1 MDSEETEQLW
11 ASVCARIKQYDNI
24 DKNQV
29 DAFFSRLHPQAASID
44 SVGFIMLTADT
55 DFIKTWIERHYITYI
70 KMALEEIC
78 GMPFEVG
85 IEAYAMPAQAPQPAR
100 PPVAAQQPAGS
111 AASTAAQPS
120 MPAPTSPAIQPNETP
135 DVATSPIE
143 ATAER
148 ELPSRPADT
157 QAESSIAPTDK
168 SAGADMTPEEQPINE
183 TNPAAKGDTSSLSSF
198 SFESFVVGDSNRM
211 AYSMA
216 VSVAEAPGKTPLN
229 PLFLYGKS
237 GLGKTHL
244 LRSIQ
249 NYINRNTPTL
259 KVVYV
264 DANEITNDYSNAV
277 AEHDKDKA
285 SFRTFQK
292 RYEDADVLLIDDVQS
307 LQGKKATLN
316 IVFDIFNKLTSQGKQ
331 VVLSADRAPSNIDID
346 ERYKTRFNSGGT
358 MDIQPPEIET
368 KLGIVKG
375 YIDDCKS
382 TGGMPGID
390 IPPEIQMYIAE
401 NSSSNVREL
410 KSAVTK
416 VIWQI
421 QYTNQPNFTVAD
433 VRALL
438 ENHFSG
444 GPSKRLTV
452 EDIQKEAE
460 QFFKISHTD
469 IVGSKRARNITHAR
483 QVAIFLCRDL
493 LDIPY
498 EDIGKKF
505 NRDHSTAMYS
515 VRNIEEKMRENR
527 VLREEVEAL
536 KQQIRDM

>member
-29 DAFFSRLHPQAASID
+29 DAFFSRLHPQAANME
-44 SVGFIMLTADT
+44 FIMLTADT
-55 DFIKTWIERHYITYI
+55 DFIKTWIERHYLTYI
-70 KMALEEIC
+70 EMALEEIC
-78 GMPFEVG
+78 GVPFTVG
-85 IEAYAMPAQAPQPAR
+85 IEVYASPVQVQQAPLKPAATPAPAKQEEAPREEASATHAQAHAVEAQDQQEEPAS
-100 PPVAAQQPAGS
+100 PVSRAAENDASDAPGEAKGAKPIPEDEPKGEIKEDRTGK
-111 AASTAAQPS
+111 AAS
-120 MPAPTSPAIQPNETP
+120 
-135 DVATSPIE
+135 
-143 ATAER
+143 
-148 ELPSRPADT
+148 
-157 QAESSIAPTDK
+157 
-168 SAGADMTPEEQPINE
+168 AGT
-183 TNPAAKGDTSSLSSF
+183 LSTF
-198 SFESFVVGDSNRM
+198 SFENFVVGDSNRM

-216 VSVAEAPGKTPLN
+216 VNVAEAPGKTPLN

-249 NYINRNTPTL
+249 NYINRNTPSL

-292 RYEDADVLLIDDVQS
+292 KYEDADVLLIDDVQS
-307 LQGKKATLN
+307 LQGKKATLT
-316 IVFDIFNKLTSQGKQ
+316 IVFDIFNKLTTQGKQ

-346 ERYKTRFNSGGT
+346 ERYKTRFNSGCT

-375 YIDDCKS
+375 YIDEFKRTS
-382 TGGMPGID
+382 GINDVD
-390 IPPEIQMYIAE
+390 IPSEIQMYIAE
-401 NSSSNVREL
+401 NSSSNIREL

-416 VIWQI
+416 VIWQT
-421 QYTNQPNFTVAD
+421 QHTNQPRFTVEDA
-433 VRALL
+433 RMLL

-460 QFFKISHTD
+460 HFFKVSHAD
-469 IVGSKRARNITHAR
+469 IVGPKRTRNIAHAR
-483 QVAIFLCRDL
+483 QVTIFLCRDL

-515 VRNIEEKMRENR
+515 VTNVEAKMKENR

-536 KQQIRDM
+536 KQQIREM

>member
-29 DAFFSRLHPQAASID
+29 DAFFSRLHPQAANME
-44 SVGFIMLTADT
+44 FIMLTADT
-55 DFIKTWIERHYITYI
+55 DFIKTWIERHYLTYI
-70 KMALEEIC
+70 EMALEEIC
-78 GMPFEVG
+78 GVPFTVG
-85 IEAYAMPAQAPQPAR
+85 IEVYSSPVQAQQAPLRPAAAPAAAKEER
-100 PPVAAQQPAGS
+100 GTSAAAQTVPTQTHSAGTQSRQEDPVNLTAHEAGKDTGATPLEAEETKQAPDNTPEVEVEERQS
-111 AASTAAQPS
+111 ANTA
-120 MPAPTSPAIQPNETP
+120 
-135 DVATSPIE
+135 
-143 ATAER
+143 
-148 ELPSRPADT
+148 
-157 QAESSIAPTDK
+157 
-168 SAGADMTPEEQPINE
+168 SAGALPT
-183 TNPAAKGDTSSLSSF
+183 F
-198 SFESFVVGDSNRM
+198 SFENFVVGDSNRM

-216 VSVAEAPGKTPLN
+216 VNVAEAPGKTPLN

-249 NYINRNTPTL
+249 NYISRNTPSL

-292 RYEDADVLLIDDVQS
+292 KYEDADVLLIDDVQS
-307 LQGKKATLN
+307 LQGKKATLT
-316 IVFDIFNKLTSQGKQ
+316 IVFDIFNKLTTQGKQ

-346 ERYKTRFNSGGT
+346 ERYKTRFNSGCT

-375 YIDDCKS
+375 YIDEFRRTS
-382 TGGMPGID
+382 GATNVD
-390 IPPEIQMYIAE
+390 IPSEIQMYIAE
-401 NSSSNVREL
+401 NSSSNIREL

-416 VIWQI
+416 VIWQT
-421 QYTNQPNFTVAD
+421 QHTNQPRFTVEDA
-433 VRALL
+433 RMLL

-460 QFFKISHTD
+460 HFFKVSHAD
-469 IVGSKRARNITHAR
+469 IVGPKRTRNIAHAR
-483 QVAIFLCRDL
+483 QVTIFLCRDL

-515 VRNIEEKMRENR
+515 VTNVEAKMKENR

-536 KQQIRDM
+536 KQQIREM

>member
-11 ASVCARIKQYDNI
+11 ANVCARIKQYDNI

-29 DAFFSRLHPQAASID
+29 DAFFSRLHPQAANM
-44 SVGFIMLTADT
+44 GFIMLTADT

-70 KMALEEIC
+70 EMALEEIC
-78 GMPFEVG
+78 GMPFTVG
-85 IEAYAMPAQAPQPAR
+85 IEAYAAPVQTTQPQNAAPAATQAGSDTSASTAQSPTPQAAPAAQAAQVTPETTAPA
-100 PPVAAQQPAGS
+100 PAAALQQQPATQRPVTGEEPAKEPVQEPTVVNQTPQADSPSETAGS
-111 AASTAAQPS
+111 T
-120 MPAPTSPAIQPNETP
+120 
-135 DVATSPIE
+135 
-143 ATAER
+143 
-148 ELPSRPADT
+148 
-157 QAESSIAPTDK
+157 
-168 SAGADMTPEEQPINE
+168 G
-183 TNPAAKGDTSSLSSF
+183 GDTASLSSF
-198 SFESFVVGDSNRM
+198 SFENFVVGDSNRM

-249 NYINRNTPTL
+249 NYINRNMPSL

-316 IVFDIFNKLTSQGKQ
+316 IVFDIFNKLTNQGKQ

-375 YIDDCKS
+375 YIEDCKS
-382 TGGMPGID
+382 TGAMAGID
-390 IPPEIQMYIAE
+390 IPAEIQMYIAE

-460 QFFKISHTD
+460 QFYKVSHAD
-469 IVGSKRARNITHAR
+469 IIGPKRARNITHAR

-527 VLREEVEAL
+527 VLREEMETL

>member
-11 ASVCARIKQYDNI
+11 ADVCMRIKQYDNI

-29 DAFFSRLHPQAASID
+29 DAFFSRLHPQAANT
-44 SVGFIMLTADT
+44 GFIALSADT
-55 DFIKTWIERHYITYI
+55 DFIKTWIERHYLTYI
-70 KMALEEIC
+70 KMALEEI
-78 GMPFEVG
+78 GGKPFSVIIEV
-85 IEAYAMPAQAPQPAR
+85 YASPAQMQQPQAAPAAAPAR
-100 PPVAAQQPAGS
+100 SRDEEAVMPKPPAASAQTLKAEDEPPRQSPTPLSTAEAKGAPGS
-111 AASTAAQPS
+111 AQGGAPETGQGPNNA
-120 MPAPTSPAIQPNETP
+120 PAPEIKGNQPQDAN
-135 DVATSPIE
+135 A
-143 ATAER
+143 
-148 ELPSRPADT
+148 L
-157 QAESSIAPTDK
+157 SIY
-168 SAGADMTPEEQPINE
+168 
-183 TNPAAKGDTSSLSSF
+183 
-198 SFESFVVGDSNRM
+198 SFENFVVGDSNRM

-216 VSVAEAPGKTPLN
+216 VNVAEAPGKTPLN

-249 NYINRNTPTL
+249 NYVSRNTPSL

-307 LQGKKATLN
+307 LQGKKATLT
-316 IVFDIFNKLTSQGKQ
+316 IVFDIFNKLTSKGKQ

-375 YIDDCKS
+375 YIDEYQS
-382 TGGMPGID
+382 TAGAGSVDVPS
-390 IPPEIQMYIAE
+390 EIQMYIAE
-401 NSSSNVREL
+401 NSSSNIREL

-421 QYTNQPNFTVAD
+421 QHTDHPHFTAED
-433 VRALL
+433 AKMLL

-460 QFFKISHTD
+460 RFFKVSHAD
-469 IVGSKRARNITHAR
+469 IVGPKRTRNIAHAR
-483 QVAIFLCRDL
+483 QVTIFLCRNL

-515 VRNIEEKMRENR
+515 VTNVEAKMKENR
-527 VLREEVEAL
+527 VLREEIEAL
-536 KQQIRDM
+536 KQQIREM